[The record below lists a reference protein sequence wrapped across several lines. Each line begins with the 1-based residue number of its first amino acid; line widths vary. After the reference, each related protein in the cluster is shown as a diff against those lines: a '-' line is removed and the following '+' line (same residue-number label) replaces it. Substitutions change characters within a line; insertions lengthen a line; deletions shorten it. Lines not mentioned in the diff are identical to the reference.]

1 MPKKLGKTRAKGG
14 RPTKAKQVEIRKKC
28 EEEDMKYH
36 SAAYAARVLD
46 LNANTVEKYFREF
59 QEAELE
65 ETNRDFVIKQH
76 SVKNKVVARLDDI
89 LDKLDQQYRDI
100 KAKFEESDAEEKYD
114 LTRYEAMKTTVL
126 KSISDIL
133 QQKASIET
141 TPTLDITIDK
151 YIEET
156 YGQHISEK
164 VAKPQ

>member
-1 MPKKLGKTRAKGG
+1 MCFLLFLFKYHNTLVLSMPKKLGKTRAKGG

-28 EEEDMKYH
+28 EEEYMKYH

-46 LNANTVEKYFREF
+46 LNVNTV
-59 QEAELE
+59 
-65 ETNRDFVIKQH
+65 TKQR
-76 SVKNKVVARLDDI
+76 SVKYKVIARLDDI
-89 LDKLDQQYRDI
+89 LTKLDEQYRDI
-100 KAKFEESDAEEKYD
+100 ASELKEKSQEELDKG
-114 LTRYEAMKTTVL
+114 RYEAMKTSVL
-126 KSISDIL
+126 KAMSDIL

>member
-28 EEEDMKYH
+28 EEEYMKYH

-46 LNANTVEKYFREF
+46 LNSNTVEKYFREF

-89 LDKLDQQYRDI
+89 LEKLDKQYRDI
-100 KAKFEESDAEEKYD
+100 DNELTEKKQD
-114 LTRYEAMKTTVL
+114 ELDKGRYEAMKTTVL

>member
-1 MPKKLGKTRAKGG
+1 MPKKLAKTRGKGG
-14 RPTKAKQVEIRKKC
+14 RPSKAKQVEIRKKC
-28 EEEDMKYH
+28 EEEYFKYH
-36 SAAYAARVLD
+36 SAAYAASVLG
-46 LNANTVEKYFREF
+46 LNPHTVEKYYREF

-76 SVKNKVVARLDDI
+76 SVKNKVVARLDEILNHLDEQLRDI
-89 LDKLDQQYRDI
+89 SGELKDKSHDELDKG
-100 KAKFEESDAEEKYD
+100 
-114 LTRYEAMKTTVL
+114 RYEAMKTTVL

-156 YGQHISEK
+156 YGKHISEK
-164 VAKPQ
+164 VANPK

>member
-1 MPKKLGKTRAKGG
+1 MPNKIAKNSGKRG
-14 RPTKAKQVEIRKKC
+14 RPTKAKQVEIRKDC
-28 EEEDMKYH
+28 EEEYMKYH
-36 SAAYAARVLD
+36 SAAYAASVLK
-46 LNANTVEKYFREF
+46 LNPHTVEKYFREF

-76 SVKNKVVARLDDI
+76 SVKHKVVARLEDI
-89 LDKLDQQYRDI
+89 LDKLDKQYRDI
-100 KAKFEESDAEEKYD
+100 DNELTEKKQD
-114 LTRYEAMKTTVL
+114 ELDKGRYEAMKTTVL

>member
-1 MPKKLGKTRAKGG
+1 MPKKLPKTGVKGG
-14 RPTKAKQVEIRKKC
+14 RPTKAKQVEIRKDC
-28 EEEDMKYH
+28 EEEYMKYH
-36 SAAYAARVLD
+36 SAAYAARVLK
-46 LNANTVEKYFREF
+46 LNPKTVEKYFREF

-76 SVKNKVVARLDDI
+76 SVKNKVIARLDDI

>member
-1 MPKKLGKTRAKGG
+1 MPKKLPKTGVKGG
-14 RPTKAKQVEIRKKC
+14 RPTKAKQVEIRKDC
-28 EEEDMKYH
+28 EEEYMKYH
-36 SAAYAARVLD
+36 SAAYAARVLK
-46 LNANTVEKYFREF
+46 LNPKTVEKYFREF

-89 LDKLDQQYRDI
+89 LDKLDKQYRDI
-100 KAKFEESDAEEKYD
+100 DNELTEKKQD
-114 LTRYEAMKTTVL
+114 ELDKGRYEAMKTTVL

>member
-1 MPKKLGKTRAKGG
+1 MPNKIAKNSGKRG
-14 RPTKAKQVEIRKKC
+14 RPTKAKQVEIRKDC
-28 EEEDMKYH
+28 EEEYMKYH
-36 SAAYAARVLD
+36 SAAYASSILK
-46 LNANTVEKYFREF
+46 LNPHTVEKYFREF

-100 KAKFEESDAEEKYD
+100 KAKFEETDAEEIYD
-114 LTRYEAMKTTVL
+114 LARYEAMKTTVL

-156 YGQHISEK
+156 YGKSVSEK
-164 VAKPQ
+164 VAKSK

>member
-1 MPKKLGKTRAKGG
+1 MPKKLPKTGVKGG

-28 EEEDMKYH
+28 EEEYHNYH
-36 SAAYAARVLD
+36 SAAYAARVLR
-46 LNANTVEKYFREF
+46 LNPKTVEKYYRGF

-65 ETNRDFVIKQH
+65 ETNRDFIIKQH
-76 SVKNKVVARLDDI
+76 AVKNKVVARLDEILNHLDEQLRDI
-89 LDKLDQQYRDI
+89 SVELKNKTQEELDKG
-100 KAKFEESDAEEKYD
+100 
-114 LTRYEAMKTTVL
+114 RYEAMKTTVL

-156 YGQHISEK
+156 YGKHVSEK
-164 VAKPQ
+164 VAQPK

>member
-1 MPKKLGKTRAKGG
+1 
-14 RPTKAKQVEIRKKC
+14 
-28 EEEDMKYH
+28 
-36 SAAYAARVLD
+36 
-46 LNANTVEKYFREF
+46 
-59 QEAELE
+59 
-65 ETNRDFVIKQH
+65 
-76 SVKNKVVARLDDI
+76 
-89 LDKLDQQYRDI
+89 
-100 KAKFEESDAEEKYD
+100 
-114 LTRYEAMKTTVL
+114 MKTTVL

>member
-28 EEEDMKYH
+28 EEEYRKYH
-36 SAAYAARVLD
+36 SAAYASRVLG
-46 LNANTVEKYFREF
+46 LNDNTVEKYFREF
-59 QEAELE
+59 AEAELE

-76 SVKNKVVARLDDI
+76 SVKNKVIARLDEILNHLDEQLRDI
-89 LDKLDQQYRDI
+89 PVELKNKTQEELDKG
-100 KAKFEESDAEEKYD
+100 
-114 LTRYEAMKTTVL
+114 RYEAMKTTVL
-126 KSISDIL
+126 KSISEIL

-156 YGQHISEK
+156 YGKHVSEK
-164 VAKPQ
+164 VAQPK

>member
-1 MPKKLGKTRAKGG
+1 MPNKIAKNSGKRG
-14 RPTKAKQVEIRKKC
+14 RPTKAKQVEIRKDC
-28 EEEDMKYH
+28 EEEYMKYH
-36 SAAYAARVLD
+36 SAAYAASVLK
-46 LNANTVEKYFREF
+46 LNPHTVEKYFREF

-89 LDKLDQQYRDI
+89 LDKLDKQYRDI
-100 KAKFEESDAEEKYD
+100 DNELTEKKQD
-114 LTRYEAMKTTVL
+114 ELDKGRYEAMKTTVL

>member
-28 EEEDMKYH
+28 EEEYMKYH
-36 SAAYAARVLD
+36 SAAYAASVLK
-46 LNANTVEKYFREF
+46 LNPHTVEKYFREF

-76 SVKNKVVARLDDI
+76 SVKNKVIARLDDI
-89 LDKLDQQYRDI
+89 LDKLDKQYRDI
-100 KAKFEESDAEEKYD
+100 DNELTEKKQD
-114 LTRYEAMKTTVL
+114 ELDKGRYEAMKTTVL

>member
-1 MPKKLGKTRAKGG
+1 MPNKIPKNSGKRG
-14 RPTKAKQVEIRKKC
+14 RPTKAKQVEIRKDC
-28 EEEDMKYH
+28 EEEYMKYH
-36 SAAYAARVLD
+36 SAAYAASVLK
-46 LNANTVEKYFREF
+46 LNPHTVEKYFREF

-76 SVKNKVVARLDDI
+76 SVKNKVIARLDDI
-89 LDKLDQQYRDI
+89 LDKLDKQYRDI
-100 KAKFEESDAEEKYD
+100 DNELTEKKQD
-114 LTRYEAMKTTVL
+114 ELDKGRYEAMKTTVL

>member
-1 MPKKLGKTRAKGG
+1 MPKKLAKTRGKGG
-14 RPTKAKQVEIRKKC
+14 RPSKAKQVEIRKKC
-28 EEEDMKYH
+28 EKEYFKYH
-36 SAAYAARVLD
+36 SAAYAASVLG
-46 LNANTVEKYFREF
+46 LNPHTVEKYYREF

-76 SVKNKVVARLDDI
+76 AVKNKVVARLDGI
-89 LDKLDQQYRDI
+89 IDKLSGQLNDI
-100 KAKFEESDAEEKYD
+100 ESVLEDDINGENHDIA
-114 LTRYEAMKTTVL
+114 RYEAMRTTVL
-126 KSISDIL
+126 KSLSDIL

-141 TPTLDITIDK
+141 TPTLDITIEK

>member
-28 EEEDMKYH
+28 EEEYMKYH

-59 QEAELE
+59 AEAELE
-65 ETNRDFVIKQH
+65 ETNRDFITKQR
-76 SVKNKVVARLDDI
+76 SVKYKVIARLDDI
-89 LDKLDQQYRDI
+89 LDKLDEQYRDI
-100 KAKFEESDAEEKYD
+100 ASELKEKSQD
-114 LTRYEAMKTTVL
+114 ELDKGRYEAMKTSVL
-126 KSISDIL
+126 KSMSDIL

-164 VAKPQ
+164 VANTQ